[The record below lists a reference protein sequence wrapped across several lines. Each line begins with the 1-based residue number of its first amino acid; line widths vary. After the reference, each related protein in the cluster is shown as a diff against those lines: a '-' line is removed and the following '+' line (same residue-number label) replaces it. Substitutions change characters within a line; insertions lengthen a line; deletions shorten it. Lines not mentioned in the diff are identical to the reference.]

1 MYEKNADNND
11 NFGDRIMDDATRE
24 TDAEVEEEAEEK
36 VEEIEEIP
44 IAIIEGATRD
54 ELIFNDY
61 LRETDPRRKAALRDR
76 LVAAHTNLVRFL
88 VKKFANRGELIDD
101 LISVGIIGLIHAID
115 RFDPSRGIRF
125 ATFATP
131 TIVGEI
137 KRHFRD
143 KGWAIKVPRRLQEI
157 NLASNRAVEALTRKL
172 NRPPTAMEVADH
184 IGVSL
189 EDTLEGMELG
199 HMYELISLDGELNN
213 DDDDGHSRLEDYIGQ
228 EDSAFEEYMNRT
240 HISEAINRLSPRE
253 KRVILMRFFNGKS
266 QTDVA
271 KEMNI
276 SQMHVSRL
284 QHKALSNLKKMMRDE
299 MI

>member
-1 MYEKNADNND
+1 MYEENADNSN

-24 TDAEVEEEAEEK
+24 TDAEVEEAEEK

-44 IAIIEGATRD
+44 IAVIEGATKD

-143 KGWAIKVPRRLQEI
+143 RGWAIKVPRRLQEI
-157 NLASNRAVEALTRKL
+157 NLASNRAVETLTRKL
-172 NRPPTAMEVADH
+172 NRPPTAQEVSDH

-199 HMYELISLDGELNN
+199 HMYELISLDGELSN

>member
-1 MYEKNADNND
+1 
-11 NFGDRIMDDATRE
+11 MDDATRE
-24 TDAEVEEEAEEK
+24 TDAEVEEAEEK

-44 IAIIEGATRD
+44 IAVIEGATKD

-143 KGWAIKVPRRLQEI
+143 RGWAIKVPRRLQEI
-157 NLASNRAVEALTRKL
+157 NLASNRAVETLTRKL
-172 NRPPTAMEVADH
+172 NRPPTAQEVSDH

-199 HMYELISLDGELNN
+199 HMYELISLDGELSN

>member
-1 MYEKNADNND
+1 MHEENAINIK
-11 NFGDRIMDDATRE
+11 FGDRIMDDTTRE
-24 TDAEVEEEAEEK
+24 SDAEIEVEAEEK
-36 VEEIEEIP
+36 IEEIEELP
-44 IAIIEGATRD
+44 IAVIEGATRD

-61 LRETDPRRKAALRDR
+61 LRETNPRRKAQLRDK

-143 KGWAIKVPRRLQEI
+143 RGWAIKVPRRLQEI
-157 NLASNRAVEALTRKL
+157 NLASNRAVETLTRKL
-172 NRPPTAMEVADH
+172 NRPPTAQEVADH

-199 HMYELISLDGELNN
+199 HMYELISLDGELSN

-253 KRVILMRFFNGKS
+253 KRVIMMRFFNGKS

-284 QHKALSNLKKMMRDE
+284 QHKALNNLKKMMRDE
-299 MI
+299 ML